1 MTITTSRSV
10 VGSASTAATSIF
22 DTVANTAVQATKLVN
37 SVGTSIDMFD
47 TFVTT
52 ARTKQLAR
60 TAVDMHQFYIE
71 LHETSAKEIAD
82 RQHALKQELAANPQ
96 YLELYTEAHAD
107 LNDLINS
114 LKNPA

>member
-1 MTITTSRSV
+1 MTIVTSRSV
-10 VGSASTAATSIF
+10 VGSASIAATSIF

-52 ARTKQLAR
+52 ARTKQVAR

-71 LHETSAKEIAD
+71 LHETTAQEIAT
-82 RQHALKQELAANPQ
+82 RQRNLQQELGSDPQ
-96 YLELYTEAHAD
+96 YLALYKEAHED
-107 LNDLINS
+107 LNDLITS
-114 LKNPA
+114 LKTPA